1 MRVQSETAPAGGWAQ
16 IKIFATSPH
25 LVSSGA
31 ISMDLD
37 PSVFGGIA
45 SVAVFSATGDA
56 LGYANVSGQH
66 VDAHFSSPSAGIG
79 QLPGLPL
86 FAVWIPVLAG
96 AKAGGPVAVTAD
108 PSGSAWTDAQGNAY
122 TVTVSPGAV
131 TVGGSLSVASVT
143 PGGGLLPAGTVLQIA
158 GTGFDSA
165 TTVAIEGAAVSSL
178 RFINSQQMEATL
190 GGAAELTGKRFRGAN
205 ADGQMVDYFS
215 ALPSAPSRFR

>member
-1 MRVQSETAPAGGWAQ
+1 MQSETAPAGGWAQ
-16 IKIFATSPH
+16 IKIFAASPH

-108 PSGSAWTDAQGNAY
+108 PSGSAWTDAQGNAC

-131 TVGGSLSVASVT
+131 TVGGSISVASVT

-158 GTGFDSA
+158 GTGFDSD